1 MQPINTETLK
11 LALEKYE
18 LAVVNVA
25 KKPTLYK
32 IVNGQGKMVV
42 DEYFSNTATAELK
55 LMAIVKEKEAK
66 ASKAK

>member
-1 MQPINTETLK
+1 MQKVDTAILA

-18 LAVVNVA
+18 MAVVNVA

-55 LMAIVKEKEAK
+55 LMAIVKEKEKDAK
-66 ASKAK
+66 KSK